1 MNIKSAKYIKSSYAN
16 ENACI
21 NVVLKDAPAN
31 TFMSVPLDPAN
42 RHYQEIQEWVA
53 EGNKIEDAD

>member
-42 RHYQEIQEWVA
+42 RHY
-53 EGNKIEDAD
+53 

>member
-1 MNIKSAKYIKSSYAN
+1 MNITHAQYMKNLENNKNDHIKAT
-16 ENACI
+16 I
-21 NVVLKDAPAN
+21 NGEE
-31 TFMSVPLDPAN
+31 MSVPLDPAN